1 MNLGSLQET
10 LPRELIKF
18 IYLYVIQVSHAFLN
32 AHKSGLCHGD
42 FDLTQVI
49 CDRNRENFKMIN
61 FRPWLISK
69 LQKNSS
75 FDNEPIFTK
84 EELLKIAKAR
94 DLYHF
99 GESIFDMM
107 VGKSSKEV
115 IVKQVIVE

>member
-1 MNLGSLQET
+1 
-10 LPRELIKF
+10 
-18 IYLYVIQVSHAFLN
+18 
-32 AHKSGLCHGD
+32 
-42 FDLTQVI
+42 
-49 CDRNRENFKMIN
+49 MIN